1 MTKKIRSLI
10 IRGGTTK
17 GVFIR
22 GEDLPSN
29 VNERD
34 EIILKIFGSGD
45 KWQIDGVGGGNQ
57 FSSKVMVVWQSKD
70 PNYDLEYMFGQVGLG
85 ERFIDW
91 NGVDGNLTAAI
102 AVYAY
107 NEGLVKSVDET
118 FVKVRAFNINTR
130 KSIIMKF
137 NKRKYDE
144 EKKVNVEVEWIDPCG
159 SFFNKG
165 CYPTSNG
172 TDAIN
177 LLGKNFQISI
187 IDAIGLIILINARDI
202 GLTGYEMPGEE
213 NPQSLKII
221 EEVRKTVGGKLLGLL
236 SPLFP
241 LPIIVSA
248 PRDYYT
254 INKEFIDKDSYDLSV
269 RVISLG
275 EIHHALSIS
284 GGVAVAIASSL
295 KGNILDG
302 RVKSKNKD
310 LIRLAHPKGVSE
322 FQIKKNDRGEIKSV
336 IVNRECRTLME
347 GYVYY

>member
-1 MTKKIRSLI
+1 MAKKIRCSI

-29 VNERD
+29 ASERD

-45 KWQIDGVGGGNQ
+45 KWQIDGIGGGNQ
-57 FSSKVMVVWQSKD
+57 FSSKVMIVWQSKD
-70 PNYDLEYMFGQVGLG
+70 PNYDVEYMFGQVGVG

-91 NGVDGNLTAAI
+91 NGVDGNLTAAV

-107 NEGLVKSVDET
+107 NEGLVKNVNDT
-118 FVKVRAFNINTR
+118 FVKVRCFNINTE
-130 KSIIMKF
+130 KTIITKF
-137 NKRKYDE
+137 NKRKFDE
-144 EKKVNVEVEWIDPCG
+144 EKKVNVEVEWINPCG
-159 SFFNKG
+159 SFLNKG

-172 TDAIN
+172 IDVIN
-177 LLGKNFQISI
+177 LLGKNLQISV
-187 IDAIGLIILINARDI
+187 IDAIGLIILINAHDI
-202 GLTGYEMPGEE
+202 GLTGYEMPSE
-213 NPQSLKII
+213 NIQSLKII
-221 EEVRKTVGGKLLGLL
+221 EELRKMIGKSLGLL

-241 LPIIVSA
+241 LPIIFSA

-254 INKEFIDKDSYDLSV
+254 VNKEFISKDSYDLSV

-284 GGVAVAIASSL
+284 GGIAVAVASSL
-295 KGNILDG
+295 RGNVLDG
-302 RVKSKNKD
+302 YIKLKNES
-310 LIRLAHPKGVSE
+310 LIRLAHPKGISE
-322 FQIKKNDRGEIKSV
+322 FQINKNEEGEIRSV
-336 IVNRECRTLME
+336 IVNRECRMLME